1 MNTLTDQLIR
11 TTRPDRPRRL
21 VVGATCVALLLAAAG
36 CGSDGSSDGDAG
48 TDVDELTIADA
59 RARTTPAQAT
69 TGVVY
74 IDITSPVADAL
85 VSATV
90 ESTIAGAVELHETMS
105 MDGDAGGHQHGGQSD
120 DESHDEPA
128 VTMGPEQPMTMEPVD
143 QIELPADETVSL
155 EPGGLHAMLI
165 DLAGPL
171 TAGQTFTI
179 TLTFAE
185 AGEREVTV
193 EVRDDV

>member
-1 MNTLTDQLIR
+1 MNTPTSKL
-11 TTRPDRPRRL
+11 TRPTRRHRPARL
-21 VVGATCVALLLAAAG
+21 VAGAACLTMLVTATG
-36 CGSDGSSDGDAG
+36 CGSDDGGAAGS
-48 TDVDELTIADA
+48 DVDELTITDA

-74 IDITSPVADAL
+74 VDLTSPVDDAL
-85 VSATV
+85 LSASV
-90 ESTIAGAVELHETMS
+90 DPAVAGSVELHETMS
-105 MDGDAGGHQHGGQSD
+105 MDGDAGGHHGGD
-120 DESHDEPA
+120 DDDQADGESTATVDPA
-128 VTMGPEQPMTMEPVD
+128 APMTMEPVD
-143 QIELPADETVSL
+143 RIELPADETVSL

-165 DLAGPL
+165 GLGAPLA
-171 TAGQTFTI
+171 AGDTFTL

>member
-1 MNTLTDQLIR
+1 MNTSTRQLTR
-11 TTRPDRPRRL
+11 TRRAVGARRL
-21 VVGATCVALLLAAAG
+21 VVGTACVALLLAAAG
-36 CGSDGSSDGDAG
+36 CGSDEDGAASS
-48 TDVDELTIADA
+48 DVDELTIADA

-74 IDITSPVADAL
+74 VDLTSPVDDSL
-85 VSATV
+85 VSASV
-90 ESTIAGAVELHETMS
+90 EPNIAGGVELHETMS
-105 MDGDAGGHQHGGQSD
+105 MDGDGGGHHGGD
-120 DESHDEPA
+120 DESTATVDPSA
-128 VTMGPEQPMTMEPVD
+128 PMTMEPVERID
-143 QIELPADETVSL
+143 LPADETVSL

-171 TAGQTFTI
+171 TAGQTFTL

-185 AGEREVTV
+185 AGAREVTV